1 MKKLFNKIIAFLDRI
16 EKDKYQH
23 FALGA
28 VIAIVTFLM
37 ALFIFS
43 FSGEKVSF
51 WVSFSVSVLT
61 TSWLE
66 VFKEQ
71 HIDSEADRLDVIATL
86 LGGVSVWA
94 ALVIG
99 YIS

>member
-23 FALGA
+23 FTLGV

-51 WVSFSVSVLT
+51 WVSFAVSILT

-66 VFKEQ
+66 IFKEQ

-86 LGGVSVWA
+86 LGGVAVWA

-99 YIS
+99 YIF